1 MQSSKLLVSKCPG
14 NQLANS
20 IAGRQPTIDE
30 NLLLA
35 WGATYQRVRKGEYI
49 FRESSLCRYFHQL
62 TEGSVRWVNIDEKG
76 RECLQSLI
84 VPGESF
90 GEIPLF
96 DDGPYVASAIANE
109 ASVVIRLPKDR
120 FLEMLHT
127 NTSVHAAIDRK
138 MSERLRFKFI
148 MLKTLAHQSPEVR
161 IKQLFDFMK
170 TEQKY
175 ICPRYH
181 YITLTRQQIA
191 DLSGLRVETVIRAI
205 RRMHDEGQLLVENRK
220 IYYA

>member
-1 MQSSKLLVSKCPG
+1 MQSRKSKDSKFPG
-14 NQLANS
+14 NQQVHS
-20 IAGRQPTIDE
+20 ITGRQSTIDE
-30 NLLLA
+30 NTLLA
-35 WGATYQRVRKGEYI
+35 WGATYDRVRKGEFI
-49 FRESSLCRYFHQL
+49 FREGSLCRYFHQL
-62 TEGSVRWVNIDEKG
+62 TEGSVRWINIDERG

-109 ASVVIRLPKDR
+109 ASIIIRLPKDR
-120 FLEMLHT
+120 FLEMLHSYP
-127 NTSVHAAIDRK
+127 NVHAAIDRK
-138 MSERLRFKFI
+138 MSEHLRFKFI
-148 MLKTLAHQSPEVR
+148 ILKTLAHQSPEVR
-161 IKQLFDFMK
+161 IRQLFDFMK

-181 YITLTRQQIA
+181 YIMLTRQQIA

-205 RRMHDEGQLLVENRK
+205 RRMHDKGQLLVENRK

>member
-1 MQSSKLLVSKCPG
+1 MQCSSLLVSKSPG
-14 NQLANS
+14 NHELDS
-20 IAGRQPTIDE
+20 CSAGQPTIDE

-35 WGATYQRVRKGEYI
+35 WGATYTRVRKGEYI
-49 FRESSLCRYFHQL
+49 FREGSLCRYFHQL
-62 TEGSVRWVNIDEKG
+62 TEGSVRWVNIDERG

-96 DDGPYVASAIANE
+96 DDGPYVASSIANE
-109 ASVVIRLPKDR
+109 ACVIIRLPKDR
-120 FLEMLHT
+120 FHEMLRT
-127 NTSVHAAIDRK
+127 NSGVHAAIDRK

-148 MLKTLAHQSPEVR
+148 LLKTLAHQSPEVR
-161 IKQLFDFMK
+161 IRELFEFIK
-170 TEQKY
+170 TEQKF
-175 ICPRYH
+175 ICPRKH